1 MVPVLKQINPLC
13 EEAILHLTQ
22 QCKDDIDY
30 LEQQAEDALSK
41 AEVKDGY
48 CTDFFT
54 NAQSNSLK
62 SNFLGTQ
69 KVKILLHPMYKWSRF
84 TKAIEAKTWVCNGNR
99 HDSILRRR
107 KFYFLRV
114 GKMDKSQWE
123 FLANSTEIALKRWP
137 YNSFK
142 SSNCK

>member
-1 MVPVLKQINPLC
+1 MC

-48 CTDFFT
+48 CTDVFFT

-69 KVKILLHPMYKWSRF
+69 KVKDITPSYVQMEQIH
-84 TKAIEAKTWVCNGNR
+84 KAIEAKRGSVTVTGM
-99 HDSILRRR
+99 IQFLRRR
-107 KFYFLRV
+107 KFYFFAC
-114 GKMDKSQWE
+114 GKKWIN
-123 FLANSTEIALKRWP
+123 LNG
-137 YNSFK
+137 SF
-142 SSNCK
+142 